1 MPSYFDYFEMK
12 PSFTIDK
19 GQLKR
24 KFIQLSRESHPD
36 FHTLEDG
43 ETQESILARSTEINK
58 AYEVLRNGQKRMKYI
73 LHLYDVMG
81 PEGENKLPQAFL
93 MEMMDINETI
103 MDIQM
108 DFDAEKMETIKEA
121 IAKFEATLLADA
133 QPAMDAFDEDGD
145 IVHLEKVKD
154 YYLKHKYLVRIK
166 ENLDTFASGEVRM

>member
-1 MPSYFDYFEMK
+1 MQNYFDYFEIK
-12 PSFTIDK
+12 PSFAINK
-19 GQLKR
+19 GRLKR
-24 KFIQLSRESHPD
+24 MFIQLSRESHPD

-43 ETQESILARSTEINK
+43 ETQDSILARSTEINK
-58 AYEVLRNGQKRMKYI
+58 AYEVLRNEQKRMKYI
-73 LHLYDVMG
+73 LDLYEVMG
-81 PEGENKLPQAFL
+81 EEGENKLPQAFL

-108 DFDAEKMETIKEA
+108 DYDAKKMGEVVNAIEA
-121 IAKFEATLLADA
+121 FEASLLADA
-133 QPAMDAFDEDGD
+133 QPAMDAFDRDGA

>member
-1 MPSYFDYFEMK
+1 MPSYFDYFEIK
-12 PSFTIDK
+12 PSFAIDK

-73 LHLYDVMG
+73 LDLYDVMG
-81 PEGENKLPQAFL
+81 PEGENKLPQVFL

-121 IAKFEATLLADA
+121 IAKFEATLLTDA
-133 QPAMDAFDEDGD
+133 QPAMDAFDQDGG